1 MQSNAFAPNHFAVQS
16 WLHVAIIM
24 DGNGR
29 WAERRG
35 LPRMAGHRA
44 GAAAARRVVEHA
56 LELGIRSLTLYAFSS
71 DNWRRPAFEVQ
82 SIFWLLRG
90 YLRLERERLRKNGAR
105 LQVIGRR
112 DRLPK
117 ALLREI
123 EEVEAATAPGRRI
136 LVRVAVDYSSREAI
150 AQAAL
155 EMISACDTDRPFL
168 SDLLGQSLEGNYRG
182 TDDVDLVIRTGGE
195 QRMSDFLLWESAY
208 AELVFLECMWP
219 DFSGADLGAA
229 LEVFRKRERRFGG
242 IPTPSALCPSLVV
255 AGSS

>member
-1 MQSNAFAPNHFAVQS
+1 
-16 WLHVAIIM
+16 
-24 DGNGR
+24 
-29 WAERRG
+29 
-35 LPRMAGHRA
+35 
-44 GAAAARRVVEHA
+44 
-56 LELGIRSLTLYAFSS
+56 
-71 DNWRRPAFEVQ
+71 
-82 SIFWLLRG
+82 
-90 YLRLERERLRKNGAR
+90 
-105 LQVIGRR
+105 VIGRR

-168 SDLLGQSLEGNYRG
+168 PDLLGQSLAGNYRG

-195 QRMSDFLLWESAY
+195 QRLSDFLLWESAY

-242 IPTPSALCPSLVV
+242 IRTPSTPSPSLVV

>member
-1 MQSNAFAPNHFAVQS
+1 
-16 WLHVAIIM
+16 
-24 DGNGR
+24 
-29 WAERRG
+29 
-35 LPRMAGHRA
+35 
-44 GAAAARRVVEHA
+44 VEHA
-56 LELGIRSLTLYAFSS
+56 LDLGIRSLTLYAFSS
-71 DNWRRPAFEVQ
+71 DNWHRPEFEVQ

-90 YLRLERERLRKNGAR
+90 YLRLERERLRKNGAK

-123 EEVEAATAPGRRI
+123 EEVEAATAFGRRI

-155 EMISACDTDRPFL
+155 EMFSACDPDRPFL
-168 SDLLGQSLEGNYRG
+168 SSLLGQSLAANSRG

-195 QRMSDFLLWESAY
+195 QRLSDFLLWESAY

-219 DFSGADLGAA
+219 DFSGADLCAA

-242 IPTPSALCPSLVV
+242 IPALSAQCPGLVV